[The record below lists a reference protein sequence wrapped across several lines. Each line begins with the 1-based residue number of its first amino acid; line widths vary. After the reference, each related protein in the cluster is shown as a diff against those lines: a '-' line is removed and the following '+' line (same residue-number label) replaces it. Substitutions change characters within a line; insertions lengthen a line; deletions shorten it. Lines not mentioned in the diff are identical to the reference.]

1 MRYKFITQQIKE
13 MPEDWL
19 EPQERQ
25 KQEAGQGEA
34 AQKHTGPELWLA
46 VVSRGK

>member
-1 MRYKFITQQIKE
+1 

-46 VVSRGK
+46 VQFLEANEHV